1 MESENKIKT
10 SLDYVLRFI
19 FGSVFLF
26 SGFVKTVDPMGTAY
40 KIEEYMNVFG
50 FQFLVDFAGWL
61 PLMLS
66 ILLCVLEFMVGAMMF
81 LHIYRRPA
89 RIIATCFMVFFTI
102 TTLIDALTNKV
113 TDCGCFGDAVKL
125 TNWQTFWK
133 NVALDVVLV
142 GIFLFDTKKK
152 EDYSR
157 LAPCISLIAILLGI
171 TIFSIRN
178 IMYEPVIDF
187 RPWKIGN
194 KMAPTIDEQQPPITY
209 ATYKNIK
216 TGEEKEF
223 SMAAEGENTLMEAYE
238 KDPQFSEHWVYVD
251 GKNRVVG
258 TNTVAADGFS
268 LTALE
273 SRDDESLELLG
284 DTTADLY
291 MLAVWNMDLASDEG
305 MKRVVKYLEKLSN
318 TNSNIILVTAST
330 SSKWLEFQEKYG
342 LGQYMFYS
350 CDDKAIKAMIRSN
363 PGIVHMKNTIVKE
376 KLAWRNL
383 SK

>member
-1 MESENKIKT
+1 MESKNKIRT

-50 FQFLVDFAGWL
+50 FQFLVDVAGWL

-66 ILLCVLEFMVGAMMF
+66 ILLCVLEFMVGVMIF
-81 LHIYRRPA
+81 FHIYRKPSK
-89 RIIATCFMVFFTI
+89 IIAICFMVFFTI
-102 TTLIDALTNKV
+102 TTLVDALTNKV
-113 TDCGCFGDAVKL
+113 TDCGCFGDAITL

-133 NVALDVVLV
+133 NIVLDVVLA
-142 GIFLFDTKKK
+142 GIVLFDSKKK

-157 LAPCISLIAILLGI
+157 LAPCALLIVMLLGI
-171 TIFSIRN
+171 TVFAIRN

-194 KMAPTIDEQQPPITY
+194 KMAPTISEQQPPITY
-209 ATYKNIK
+209 ATYKNVQ

-223 SMAAEGENTLMEAYE
+223 SMAAEGENTLMAAYE
-238 KDPQFSEHWVYVD
+238 KDPLFSEHWTYVD
-251 GKNRVVG
+251 GKNRVMG

-273 SRDDESLELLG
+273 SKDDESLEILG
-284 DTTADLY
+284 DTTSDLY

-305 MKRVVKYLEKLSN
+305 MKRAVKYLEKLSN
-318 TNSNIILVTAST
+318 TNANIILVTASVPGR
-330 SSKWLEFQEKYG
+330 WLEFQEKYD

-363 PGIVHMKNTIVKE
+363 PGIVHMSKTIVKE
-376 KLAWRNL
+376 KFAWRNL
-383 SK
+383 PK